1 MTLFLKTIASAVIV
15 LGIAPAAHASA
26 SAAQYMDSL
35 QSLCGQRFEGAMS
48 YPADPKHD
56 FAGKA
61 LVAQFA
67 SCNSKEV
74 RVPFLVGADRSRTWV
89 ITRTA
94 DGLYL
99 RHDHRHDDGTPDAQ
113 TLYGGPSGATGS
125 ALSQSFYADKYT
137 ADLIK
142 GAATNVWTIS
152 VSADKQTLTY
162 HLERDAKPRFT
173 AVLKRT
179 SP

>member
-1 MTLFLKTIASAVIV
+1 MTPLSKAFSAAV
-15 LGIAPAAHASA
+15 LVLAIAPAMAHDTR
-26 SAAQYMDSL
+26 AQFMTNL
-35 QSLCGQRFEGAMS
+35 NSLCGQRFEGAMS

-56 FAGKA
+56 FAGKV

-67 SCNSKEV
+67 SCTSKEV

-94 DGLYL
+94 DGLDL

-113 TLYGGPSGATGS
+113 TMYGGAAGASGT

-142 GAATNVWTIS
+142 GASTNVWTIS
-152 VSADKQTLTY
+152 VSADKTTLTY